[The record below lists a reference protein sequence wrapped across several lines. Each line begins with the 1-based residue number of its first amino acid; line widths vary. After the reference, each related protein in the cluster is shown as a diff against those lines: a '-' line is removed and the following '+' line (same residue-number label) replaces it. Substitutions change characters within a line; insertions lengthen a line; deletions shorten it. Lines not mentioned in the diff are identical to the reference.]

1 MRSPLAAC
9 LTIAALVAAPVHAAP
24 PKQDPAALAAFETG
38 FKEGQALLDK
48 GQPRAAAQRW
58 KAAADL
64 LPETTANRDM
74 RAGICEYIADAYAAA
89 LADSGDLELTREAS
103 TALTDYSDGHT
114 RAYGTETP
122 INPKLTA
129 AQQEFAERRATAE
142 AAAGPVAR
150 DVPPPVVT
158 PTPVDSP
165 PPSRPATRPWKPL
178 VISGG
183 VLLGVG
189 ALSFAGAALGGLQGL
204 QTSKEYDDLC
214 NKDDPSAPCKAL
226 YADGKQANLLL
237 GAGLV
242 FGTLLV
248 AAGVPLLVIGVKR
261 KQAPQQALRPS
272 LGPTHVGL
280 QFNLRF

>member
-74 RAGICEYIADAYAAA
+74 RAGIHEYIADAYTAA
-89 LADSGDLELTREAS
+89 LAGSSDLELTREAAA
-103 TALTDYSDGHT
+103 ALTDYCDGHT

-129 AQQEFAERRATAE
+129 AQRDFAERRAAAE
-142 AAAGPVAR
+142 ATAGPVAR
-150 DVPPPVVT
+150 DAPPPVVT
-158 PTPVDSP
+158 PTPADSP
-165 PPSRPATRPWKPL
+165 PSKPNTRPWKPL

-183 VLLGVG
+183 VLLGLG

-204 QTSKEYDDLC
+204 QASKDYDSMC
-214 NKDDPSAPCKAL
+214 GKDDPSPPCKAL
-226 YADGKQANLLL
+226 YADGKQANLLVAT
-237 GAGLV
+237 GVV
-242 FGTLLV
+242 FGALLV
-248 AAGVPLLVIGVKR
+248 AAGVPLLVIGMKR
-261 KQAPQQALRPS
+261 KKAPQQALRPS

-280 QFNLRF
+280 QFSLRF